1 MANINKVTSL
11 LFPSI
16 INETL
21 TVNQLA
27 QNAYENDIENVQ
39 NNLMMNLIKN
49 KYTNLLDFLFQTEGI
64 LCLPIKTLFQKSDE
78 NLITEDYISSYI
90 LKLTPSEFKYETLNG
105 KKIIINGSIISTDEG
120 FSNRN
125 SAQIIFE
132 NDYTNDTQGFSR
144 TFTIYFIDSF
154 LVELKRMN
162 NGSNNEIHRTNSIN
176 QGIDILSV
184 LPKESISTLQLFTD
198 RTMDNITQNL
208 NTEESIKTEVENL
221 YNFTKNMIE
230 GLSANALAEL
240 IKTNSSTDSLTKY
253 IEQYVHEETYD
264 IVFFKLCSFK
274 SKEDTDLM
282 NSIAS
287 VQYIDLPQIGLSY
300 ELADNL
306 DRAVKHF
313 KLISTLRTPMEK
325 IKCLTNSIRI
335 LMSQPIYLSTDSLFD
350 DKKDEQV
357 VLSADQLIP
366 LVLLLVLRS
375 NVLNLMSNL
384 CYMKDFSMS
393 VDVNH
398 GEQGFALSTLEAVF
412 LYLENIQP
420 SWIDLS
426 QRNYKLWETLK
437 TGTLDEFKNLY
448 FEEEKKEKQR
458 DEIKKN
464 NENQENND
472 NDKKSNDELP
482 STNIVPIENI
492 IEAKDKDGNDLVLM
506 AAELGKIDIMKF
518 LIEDMEHTLYTK
530 NYEGNNPMHLAIL
543 NDRKDLIKYL
553 SSLSL
558 TTNDY
563 KKKTYGLSRK
573 FSSFN
578 KLYGLNKFT

>member
-21 TVNQLA
+21 TINQIA

-39 NNLMMNLIKN
+39 NNLMMDLIKN
-49 KYTNLLDFLFQTEGI
+49 KYTDLLETLFKKECI
-64 LCLPIKTLFQKSDE
+64 LCLPVKTLFQKSDE
-78 NLITEDYISSYI
+78 NLIDEDYISSYI

-105 KKIIINGSIISTDEG
+105 KKVVINGSIISTDEG
-120 FSNRN
+120 FIKRN

-132 NDYTNDTQGFSR
+132 NDYTNDIQGYSR
-144 TFTIYFIDSF
+144 AFTIYFIDSLLIDLRNETSF
-154 LVELKRMN
+154 
-162 NGSNNEIHRTNSIN
+162 SNNDLHHSTSLN
-176 QGIDILSV
+176 QGLDIFGVLSD
-184 LPKESISTLQLFTD
+184 ENSYTLKLFTD

-221 YNFTKNMIE
+221 FNFTKNMVE

-240 IKTNSSTDSLTKY
+240 IEKTNSSTDSLVKN

-264 IVFFKLCSFK
+264 IVFFKLCSLK

-350 DKKDEQV
+350 DKKG
-357 VLSADQLIP
+357 I
-366 LVLLLVLRS
+366 
-375 NVLNLMSNL
+375 
-384 CYMKDFSMS
+384 
-393 VDVNH
+393 
-398 GEQGFALSTLEAVF
+398 
-412 LYLENIQP
+412 
-420 SWIDLS
+420 
-426 QRNYKLWETLK
+426 
-437 TGTLDEFKNLY
+437 
-448 FEEEKKEKQR
+448 
-458 DEIKKN
+458 
-464 NENQENND
+464 
-472 NDKKSNDELP
+472 
-482 STNIVPIENI
+482 
-492 IEAKDKDGNDLVLM
+492 
-506 AAELGKIDIMKF
+506 
-518 LIEDMEHTLYTK
+518 
-530 NYEGNNPMHLAIL
+530 
-543 NDRKDLIKYL
+543 
-553 SSLSL
+553 
-558 TTNDY
+558 
-563 KKKTYGLSRK
+563 
-573 FSSFN
+573 
-578 KLYGLNKFT
+578 